1 MTAVSAVIP
10 ARNEHVAIAAVVRAC
25 RAHVDEVIVV
35 DDASSD
41 GTGAAAAHAGAHVI
55 RSDVPLGK
63 GAALRRGA
71 RAARGEVVVF
81 LDGDGQDAPEDIPRL
96 LAAIADGA
104 DLVIG
109 SRFLGRFEHGAIT
122 AIDHAGN
129 RALSWLFGRLFRV
142 RLTDTQAGF
151 RATRRALLQRL
162 PLRARRYDIE
172 TELLARA
179 LQAGARVVEV
189 PVRRRARAGGKTQLH
204 RVADG
209 LRILSRMIAVRTGGG
224 RRTQPLS

>member
-1 MTAVSAVIP
+1 MIAVSAVIP
-10 ARNEHVAIAAVVRAC
+10 ARNEVVAIAAVVRGC

-41 GTGAAAAHAGAHVI
+41 GTGAAARDAGASVI

-81 LDGDGQDAPEDIPRL
+81 LDGDGQDAPDDIPRL
-96 LAAIADGA
+96 LAALADGA

-109 SRFLGRFEHGAIT
+109 SRFLGQFERGAIT
-122 AIDHAGN
+122 PIDRAGN
-129 RALSWLFGRLFRV
+129 RALSWLFSRLFRV

-162 PLRARRYDIE
+162 PLSARRYDIE

-179 LQAGARVVEV
+179 LQAGATVVEV
-189 PVRRRARAGGKTQLH
+189 PVRRCARTGGKTGLH

-209 LRILSRMIAVRTGGG
+209 LRILSRMIAVRGGG
-224 RRTQPLS
+224 GPGTQPLS